1 MSAVAPGSPTPA
13 NYPVAPSPSP
23 GSQFSPDGITA
34 ETLAAAGA
42 ALAAEAARFA
52 GLGWMRGT
60 SGNLS
65 VTLSRD
71 PLYLAVTGSGL
82 DKGELTANDFVIV
95 DRDGARTEGLGGSG
109 HRPSAEAG
117 LHARIARVTGAG
129 AVVHVH
135 ALAAVVAAHH
145 WPAGVELR
153 NLEMLKGL
161 GHLAHDETV
170 IVPVVQNS
178 QDMVELGDAFEAVY
192 LPATD
197 TVAEVPV
204 VLVANHGMYAWG
216 ADMHQAR
223 WHAELI
229 EWLLRFTIET
239 R

>member
-1 MSAVAPGSPTPA
+1 MNQFAPLGLSE
-13 NYPVAPSPSP
+13 
-23 GSQFSPDGITA
+23 Q
-34 ETLAAAGA
+34 TLHAAGT

-65 VTLSRD
+65 VTLDRD
-71 PLYLAVTGSGL
+71 PLLLAVTGSGL
-82 DKGELTANDFVIV
+82 DKGELTAADFVIV
-95 DRDGARTEGLGGSG
+95 DQYGDRVEGRGGSG

-145 WPAGVELR
+145 WPEGVRLR

-170 IVPVVQNS
+170 IIPVVQNS
-178 QDMVELGDAFEAVY
+178 QDMVELGDAFEASY
-192 LPATD
+192 LPATS

-216 ADMHQAR
+216 ADLQQAR

-229 EWLLRFTIET
+229 EWMLRFTIET

>member
-1 MSAVAPGSPTPA
+1 M
-13 NYPVAPSPSP
+13 N
-23 GSQFSPDGITA
+23 QFSPLGITP
-34 ETLAAAGA
+34 ETLHTAGT

-65 VTLSRD
+65 VTLERE
-71 PLYLAVTGSGL
+71 PLLLAVTGSGL
-82 DKGELTANDFVIV
+82 DKGELTPADFVIV
-95 DRDGARTEGLGGSG
+95 DRDGERVEGRGGSG
-109 HRPSAEAG
+109 LRPSAEAG
-117 LHARIARVTGAG
+117 LHARIARVSGAG

-145 WPAGVELR
+145 WPEGVVLR
-153 NLEMLKGL
+153 DLEMLKGL

-170 IVPVVQNS
+170 VIPVVQNS
-178 QDMVELGDAFEAVY
+178 QDMVALGDAFEQRY
-192 LPATD
+192 LPAND

-216 ADMHQAR
+216 ANLEQAR

-229 EWLLRFTIET
+229 EWLLRFTLET

>member
-1 MSAVAPGSPTPA
+1 V
-13 NYPVAPSPSP
+13 N
-23 GSQFSPDGITA
+23 QFSPLGITDD
-34 ETLAAAGA
+34 TLLAAGTV
-42 ALAAEAARFA
+42 LAAEAARFA

-65 VTLSRD
+65 VTLDRD
-71 PLYLAVTGSGL
+71 PLLLAVTGSGL
-82 DKGELTANDFVIV
+82 DKGELTPADFVVV
-95 DRDGARTEGLGGSG
+95 DADGERVEGRGGSE

-145 WPAGVELR
+145 WPDGVVLR
-153 NLEMLKGL
+153 DLEMLKGL

-170 IVPVVQNS
+170 VIPVVQNS
-178 QDMVELGDAFEAVY
+178 QDMVELGDAFAERY
-192 LPATD
+192 LPATVE
-197 TVAEVPV
+197 VAEVPV

-216 ADMHQAR
+216 ATLEQAR
-223 WHAELI
+223 WHAELV

>member
-1 MSAVAPGSPTPA
+1 MNQFA
-13 NYPVAPSPSP
+13 N
-23 GSQFSPDGITA
+23 QFSPQGIT
-34 ETLAAAGA
+34 EQTLHAAGS

-65 VTLSRD
+65 VTLDRD
-71 PLYLAVTGSGL
+71 PLLLAVTGSGL
-82 DKGELTANDFVIV
+82 DKGELTAADFVIV
-95 DRDGARTEGLGGSG
+95 DLNGERVEGRGGSG

-145 WPAGVELR
+145 WPDGVVLR

-170 IVPVVQNS
+170 VIPVVPNS
-178 QDMVELGDAFEAVY
+178 QDMVELGDAFEGVY
-192 LPATD
+192 LRPGD
-197 TVAEVPV
+197 GVAEVPV
-204 VLVANHGMYAWG
+204 VLGANHGMYAWG
-216 ADMHQAR
+216 ADLQQAR

-229 EWLLRFTIET
+229 EWMLRFTIET

>member
-1 MSAVAPGSPTPA
+1 V
-13 NYPVAPSPSP
+13 
-23 GSQFSPDGITA
+23 SQFSPLGITDD
-34 ETLAAAGA
+34 TLLAAGT

-65 VTLSRD
+65 VTLERD
-71 PLYLAVTGSGL
+71 PLLLAVTGSGL
-82 DKGELTANDFVIV
+82 DKGELTPADFVVV
-95 DRDGARTEGLGGSG
+95 DGDGERVEGRGGSG

-117 LHARIARVTGAG
+117 LHARIAAVTGAG

-145 WPAGVELR
+145 WPDGVAMR
-153 NLEMLKGL
+153 DLEMLKGL
-161 GHLAHDETV
+161 GHSAHDETV
-170 IVPVVQNS
+170 LIPVVQNS
-178 QDMVELGDAFEAVY
+178 QDMVELGDAFVKRY

-197 TVAEVPV
+197 DVAEVPV

-216 ADMHQAR
+216 ATLEQAR
-223 WHAELI
+223 WHAELV

>member
-1 MSAVAPGSPTPA
+1 M
-13 NYPVAPSPSP
+13 NR
-23 GSQFSPDGITA
+23 FSPLGIT
-34 ETLAAAGA
+34 EQTLHAAGA

-65 VTLSRD
+65 VTLDRD
-71 PLYLAVTGSGL
+71 PLLLAVTGSGL
-82 DKGELTANDFVIV
+82 DKGELTASDFAIV
-95 DRDGARTEGLGGSG
+95 DHNGERVEGRGGSG

-145 WPAGVELR
+145 WPNGVVLR

-170 IVPVVQNS
+170 VIPVVPNS
-178 QDMVELGDAFEAVY
+178 QDMVELGDAFEARY
-192 LPATD
+192 LPATSA
-197 TVAEVPV
+197 VAEVPV

-216 ADMHQAR
+216 ADLQQAR

-229 EWLLRFTIET
+229 EWMLRFTIET